1 MAAYLVTTPTE
12 KRLVEAR
19 TGAAAIN
26 HVIKGTVTAKTLNTK
41 ELLQYINEGM
51 KPETVKAEA
60 KEEAKAAE

>member
-26 HVIKGTVTAKTLNTK
+26 HVIRDTVTAKTLNTK
-41 ELLQYINEGM
+41 ELLALINEGL
-51 KPETVKAEA
+51 KPETVASEPKAE
-60 KEEAKAAE
+60 